1 VVVPWNEFQSCHSC
15 GHWAMMGRGP
25 PPQLRRNNSPGVG
38 ECQVELERFVLY
50 MSSDAK
56 EEHFQSEERWGQR

>member
-1 VVVPWNEFQSCHSC
+1 MVGW
-15 GHWAMMGRGP
+15 GL
-25 PPQLRRNNSPGVG
+25 PPQLRRNNSSGIG
-38 ECQVELERFVLY
+38 ERQMELERFVLY